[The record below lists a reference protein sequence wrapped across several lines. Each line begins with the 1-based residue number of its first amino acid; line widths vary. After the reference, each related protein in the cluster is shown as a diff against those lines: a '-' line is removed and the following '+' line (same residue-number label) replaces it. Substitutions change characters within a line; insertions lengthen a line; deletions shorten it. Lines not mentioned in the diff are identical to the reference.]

1 MQLTHHLIGWLLGFS
16 LTVVAVPTSCLALT
30 VQEVPNPRQSN
41 SGWVTDMAD
50 ILSPTTEARLNQI
63 VSELEVKNGAEF
75 AIVTVPQTNPDS
87 TPKEFATGL
96 FNTWKIGKKDRDNGL
111 LLLISRGDRRIEIET
126 GYGLEGVLPDAKVGQ
141 IIDRDMKPKF
151 KQGDFDRGTLAGIQA
166 LVAAVD
172 REISNPVKQPTSLP
186 LTTEPLEHS
195 KTSDS
200 WIKLILGCGGASIS
214 IILAALYLRQQ
225 ERSKDH
231 KSQRDQPARSVSV
244 SLTNPP
250 TSIHHYQ
257 RRSDRQSHSY
267 PRNIDRSHSSS
278 RYSDNSSNR
287 ASDNSSSNSYD
298 SGSSSSS
305 WASDSSSSS
314 SYDSGSSSSY
324 SESSNSYS
332 SSDFGGGSSGGGGA
346 GSDF

>member
-1 MQLTHHLIGWLLGFS
+1 MQLTHHPIGWLLGFS

-30 VQEVPNPRQSN
+30 VQEVPNPRQAN

-96 FNTWKIGKKDRDNGL
+96 FNTWKIGKKNRDNGL

-141 IIDRDMKPKF
+141 IIDRDIKPKF
-151 KQGDFDRGTLAGIQA
+151 KQGDFDSGTLAGIQA

-172 REISNPVKQPTSLP
+172 QEIPNPVKQLTSLP
-186 LTTEPLEHS
+186 LTTAPLEHS
-195 KTSDS
+195 KASDS
-200 WIKLILGCGGASIS
+200 WVKLILGCGGAGIS

-225 ERSKDH
+225 ERSKLNR
-231 KSQRDQPARSVSV
+231 SQHDQPARSVSV

-267 PRNIDRSHSSS
+267 PRNIKRSHSSS
-278 RYSDNSSNR
+278 YGDNSSNR
-287 ASDNSSSNSYD
+287 ASDGGSSNSYD
-298 SGSSSSS
+298 SGSSNSS
-305 WASDSSSSS
+305 WASDSDSSSSS
-314 SYDSGSSSSY
+314 SYDSGSSSSD
-324 SESSNSYS
+324 SSSSYS